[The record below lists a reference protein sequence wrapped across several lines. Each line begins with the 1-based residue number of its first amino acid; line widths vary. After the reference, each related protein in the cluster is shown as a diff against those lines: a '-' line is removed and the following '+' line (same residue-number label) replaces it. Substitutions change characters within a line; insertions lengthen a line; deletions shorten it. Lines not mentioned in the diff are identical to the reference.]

1 VPTPTTTPTPPTTWY
16 CRRGHSYTTV
26 VPVTFVSCGQC
37 NSDSRHRAK
46 VNEMYPR
53 TTPPPTDQK
62 ETAQ

>member
-1 VPTPTTTPTPPTTWY
+1 MPATKTTPTPPTTWY

-37 NSDSRHRAK
+37 NSDSRHRDK

-53 TTPPPTDQK
+53 PNTPTTNPKGTTP
-62 ETAQ
+62 